1 MDAKIVQ
8 SERSAHSAG
17 QRFGALWQSSRNFA
31 AKLAAG
37 LLMLTAAVAPACAAD
52 GKIDLLWLGQS
63 AFKLTTVDGHVIV
76 LDPYLIQNPKTPA
89 KYKQLDALGKVDLI
103 LVTHAHLDHFAD
115 APALAKM
122 NNAPVWG
129 PAGLDQVMQTLDI
142 LPAELAPRMNKGG
155 TITPFPNVHITE
167 VHAEHSSELLWPDPV
182 TKKPTTYPAGEPVGF
197 IIQLEN
203 GFTIYDMGDTA
214 LFGDMRLI
222 AERYKPDLLLVPI
235 GGHYVLN
242 PVDAAFATRE
252 FIKPRFVIPMHYGT
266 TPQLAGTPEEF
277 IKALGSGSAKVIN
290 LQPGEDA
297 TF

>member
-1 MDAKIVQ
+1 MDASLLQPGRRTPQQKPLLA
-8 SERSAHSAG
+8 RLRALLPSAARIAAAAALLLASA
-17 QRFGALWQSSRNFA
+17 A
-31 AKLAAG
+31 
-37 LLMLTAAVAPACAAD
+37 APARAAD

-89 KYKQLDALGKVDLI
+89 KYKQLEALGKVDLI
-103 LVTHAHLDHFAD
+103 LVTHAHIDHFAD

-129 PAGLDQVMQTLDI
+129 PAGLDQLMQTLEI
-142 LPAELAPRMNKGG
+142 LPPELAPRMNKGG

-277 IKALGSGSAKVIN
+277 IKALGSNSAKVIT
-290 LQPGEDA
+290 LSPGEDA

>member
-1 MDAKIVQ
+1 MVQ
-8 SERSAHSAG
+8 FVHGTHSYRQLIAGLRALSKGIASA
-17 QRFGALWQSSRNFA
+17 
-31 AKLAAG
+31 LAAG
-37 LLMLTAAVAPACAAD
+37 FLLLMSATLPARAAD

-103 LVTHAHLDHFAD
+103 LVTHAHIDHFAD

-129 PAGLDQVMQTLDI
+129 PAGLDQLMQTLEI
-142 LPAELAPRMNKGG
+142 LPPELAPRMNKGG

-266 TPQLAGTPEEF
+266 TPQLAGTPEQF
-277 IKALGSGSAKVIN
+277 IKALGDSSVKVIN

-297 TF
+297 SF

>member
-1 MDAKIVQ
+1 MDVQ
-8 SERSAHSAG
+8 IDQQTSSNQHHRSSIAAW
-17 QRFGALWQSSRNFA
+17 RDLKKVLRLMLVAAL
-31 AKLAAG
+31 
-37 LLMLTAAVAPACAAD
+37 LLLTAATAPAFAAD

-76 LDPYLIQNPKTPA
+76 LDPYLILNPKTPA

-103 LVTHAHLDHFAD
+103 LVTHGHFDHFAD

-129 PAGLDQVMQTLDI
+129 PAGLDQLMQTLEI
-142 LPAELAPRMNKGG
+142 LPPELAPRMNKGG

-277 IKALGSGSAKVIN
+277 IKALGDSSTKVIN
-290 LQPGEDA
+290 LQPGQDA

>member
-1 MDAKIVQ
+1 MHAQIDQ
-8 SERSAHSAG
+8 PDRTAHRPLLAVSRRLMRGAVARLLATLLLLMAG
-17 QRFGALWQSSRNFA
+17 A
-31 AKLAAG
+31 APALAAEQ
-37 LLMLTAAVAPACAAD
+37 

-76 LDPYLIQNPKTPA
+76 LDPYLILNPKTPA

-103 LVTHAHLDHFAD
+103 LVTHAHIDHFAD

-129 PAGLDQVMQTLDI
+129 PAGLDQLMQTLDI
-142 LPAELAPRMNKGG
+142 LPPELAPRMNKGG

-167 VHAEHSSELLWPDPV
+167 VHAEHSSELLWADPV

-277 IKALGSGSAKVIN
+277 IKALGNSTAKVIN